1 MFAITVASLV
11 LLVSTAFEDA
21 YDKKTL
27 EIQYVQL
34 ALPRKVL
41 RANILSVY
49 RIEKALEL
57 TNNFLELLVLEMLD

>member
-49 RIEKALEL
+49 RIDKALEL

>member
-41 RANILSVY
+41 RANILFAY
-49 RIEKALEL
+49 RIDKALEL

>member
-41 RANILSVY
+41 RANILSAY
-49 RIEKALEL
+49 RIDKALEL